1 MENNEQDPL
10 GDLIHIVRTLL
21 EEPDKLQ
28 SILKSGAKIDRDFFI
43 FTCLGGCQDTYA
55 INVISQDIYFLR
67 VPNMHPEEGDLVTG
81 DEEIVCIIE
90 SLLELVEA
98 VYRSFMERLNPSK
111 YVPGSCFSPC

>member
-1 MENNEQDPL
+1 MDENDRDPL
-10 GDLIHIVRTLL
+10 GDLTHIVRTLL

-55 INVISQDIYFLR
+55 INVVTQAIYFLR
-67 VPNMHPEEGDLVTG
+67 VPNMLPEEGELVTG
-81 DEEIVCIIE
+81 NEEIICIIE
-90 SLLELVEA
+90 SLLELVE
-98 VYRSFMERLNPSK
+98 VIYRSFMERLNPGK